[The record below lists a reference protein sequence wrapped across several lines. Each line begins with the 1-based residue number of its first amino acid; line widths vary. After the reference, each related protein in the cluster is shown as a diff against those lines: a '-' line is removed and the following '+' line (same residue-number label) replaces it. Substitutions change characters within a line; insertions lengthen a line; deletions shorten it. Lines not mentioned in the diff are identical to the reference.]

1 MAILFS
7 SSYCCFFSYIAR
19 CDFSLDINCL
29 CTREN
34 SSFSV
39 FECPFNDFERRFNVF
54 ECRFNVVE

>member
-7 SSYCCFFSYIAR
+7 SSYCCFFSYIE
-19 CDFSLDINCL
+19 DVIFSLGINCL

-39 FECPFNDFERRFNVF
+39 FECPFNDFGRRFNVF